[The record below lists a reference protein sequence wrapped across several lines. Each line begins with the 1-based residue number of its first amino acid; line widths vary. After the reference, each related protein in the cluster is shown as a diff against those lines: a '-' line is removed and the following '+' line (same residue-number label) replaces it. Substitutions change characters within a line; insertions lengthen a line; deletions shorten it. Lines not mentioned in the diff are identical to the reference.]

1 MGETPGAEKE
11 PAKTKNRN
19 MWKLY
24 GTFQFDVRVS
34 LNQTH
39 FSFCFFAA
47 AVRDCFFFFHA
58 VWKKQVEYKT
68 KINYKIIEIIMIR

>member
-47 AVRDCFFFFHA
+47 AVRDCFFFFTLCGRSKA
-58 VWKKQVEYKT
+58 NTKQK
-68 KINYKIIEIIMIR
+68 

>member
-1 MGETPGAEKE
+1 MGETRHQGQKKE

-39 FSFCFFAA
+39 FSFSFFA
-47 AVRDCFFFFHA
+47 VPVPSGIVFSRC
-58 VWKKQVEYKT
+58 VETSRKEKNRKPKKKT
-68 KINYKIIEIIMIR
+68 PKQK